1 MKNDRLK
8 SSSLKVSKKIC
19 PTLEFLNIF
28 KITTL
33 QRRWCNKWLSQKS
46 LIRIFTWKIFHNKL
60 MQTYNKTREM
70 ICILKISSATARI
83 KSVMCNSSMILN
95 DCCVVISNRN
105 LKGKPAYHLLLFL
118 SIEIREVQHED
129 AFTNVW
135 QNPNDN
141 DYDERHAFQ
150 DIAKI

>member
-1 MKNDRLK
+1 
-8 SSSLKVSKKIC
+8 
-19 PTLEFLNIF
+19 
-28 KITTL
+28 
-33 QRRWCNKWLSQKS
+33 
-46 LIRIFTWKIFHNKL
+46 
-60 MQTYNKTREM
+60 MQTCNKTREM
-70 ICILKISSATARI
+70 ICILKISSVTARI